1 MKFKTRLKNELETE
15 VTVGY
20 KYIAGFR
27 GTRNSMGVPLEPDD
41 EPEIRIL
48 YVETKDNEDILWALT
63 DTELEYIEEKCWKNY
78 NHQR

>member
-1 MKFKTRLKNELETE
+1 MKFKTRLKNEQETE

-20 KYIAGFR
+20 KYIPGSR
-27 GTRNSMGVPLEPDD
+27 GSRDRMGIPLEPDD

-63 DTELEYIEEKCWKNY
+63 DPELEYLEEKCWKNY
-78 NHQR
+78 NHQS